1 MNIENYCSLCIQ
13 KTQDRKDGNA
23 VFWKSSSFEWIGT
36 WRIDLGKPE
45 AISYLYDKPQVACFA
60 ALKVGQDS
68 GKQIIIVGTTH
79 ILYSKE
85 LGDIKLAQLNLIT
98 QWLSKIKNYVMAGFP
113 DYSISIVFGGDFNS
127 SPNSGIYQY
136 MSEGYYDF
144 KSQNRDQIS
153 GQMYA

>member
-1 MNIENYCSLCIQ
+1 M
-13 KTQDRKDGNA
+13 
-23 VFWKSSSFEWIGT
+23 
-36 WRIDLGKPE
+36 
-45 AISYLYDKPQVACFA
+45 
-60 ALKVGQDS
+60 KVGQDS